1 MLDLTSL
8 LAASLSRSLS
18 SDCEG
23 RLRLLFPL
31 PRSLLCPFS
40 LFSSPSLRFPKR
52 EAVFTFVVGGDH
64 INRRPPVA
72 VLRRLYPICCRFFL
86 RPLPFCISRQSFPRR
101 CLPEPLVDPSWD
113 RAMIKLF
120 KIKDQKR
127 EDAANSSGRAPVK
140 KQSAGELRLHK
151 DISELN
157 LPKSTVISFP
167 NGKDDL
173 MNFEISI
180 RPDEGYYQGGTFV
193 FTFQVSPSY
202 PHEPPKVKC
211 KTKVYH
217 PNIDLEG
224 NVCLNIL
231 REDWKPVLNI
241 NTVVYG
247 LILLFMQPNDEDPL
261 NHDAAAVLRDNPR
274 LFETNVR
281 RAMAGGYVGQIY
293 FPRCI

>member
-1 MLDLTSL
+1 MP
-8 LAASLSRSLS
+8 S
-18 SDCEG
+18 SPD
-23 RLRLLFPL
+23 RP
-31 PRSLLCPFS
+31 PRSSANASDDP
-40 LFSSPSLRFPKR
+40 RFHR
-52 EAVFTFVVGGDH
+52 TM
-64 INRRPPVA
+64 IN
-72 VLRRLYPICCRFFL
+72 
-86 RPLPFCISRQSFPRR
+86 
-101 CLPEPLVDPSWD
+101 
-113 RAMIKLF
+113 LF
-120 KIKDQKR
+120 KIKGQKR
-127 EDAANSSGRAPVK
+127 EDAANAAGRAPIK

-157 LPKSTVISFP
+157 LPKTTTISFP

-180 RPDEGYYQGGTFV
+180 RPDEGYYLGGTFI

-241 NTVVYG
+241 NTIIYG
-247 LILLFMQPNDEDPL
+247 LNLLFSQPNDEDPL

-274 LFETNVR
+274 MFEANVR